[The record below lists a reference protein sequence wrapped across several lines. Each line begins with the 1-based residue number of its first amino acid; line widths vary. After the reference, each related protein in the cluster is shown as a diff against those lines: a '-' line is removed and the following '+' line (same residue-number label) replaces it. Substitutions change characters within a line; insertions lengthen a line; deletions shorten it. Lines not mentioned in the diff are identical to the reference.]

1 MSASDPRFASDPSD
15 FEIDRSQFDTSLNK
29 EGLDE
34 LSSSS
39 PAARAAVPDEAI
51 TLPPEET
58 PRPRPVP
65 PRAAPA
71 RPDGPPLDPEAR
83 EREESRIRR
92 KKTFLTFLSV
102 YIFMLG
108 AAGLITALN
117 VIEDETARSLYTPL
131 GALVFC
137 LLWIGFVIYVARLGK
152 KG

>member
-39 PAARAAVPDEAI
+39 PAAPATVPDEAI
-51 TLPPEET
+51 TLPREEALRPAP
-58 PRPRPVP
+58 PRPHQPD
-65 PRAAPA
+65 ADA
-71 RPDGPPLDPEAR
+71 RPLGLEAR
-83 EREESRIRR
+83 EQEAGRIRR
-92 KKTFLTFLSV
+92 KKTFLSFLSV

-117 VIEDETARSLYTPL
+117 VIEDETARSVYTPL